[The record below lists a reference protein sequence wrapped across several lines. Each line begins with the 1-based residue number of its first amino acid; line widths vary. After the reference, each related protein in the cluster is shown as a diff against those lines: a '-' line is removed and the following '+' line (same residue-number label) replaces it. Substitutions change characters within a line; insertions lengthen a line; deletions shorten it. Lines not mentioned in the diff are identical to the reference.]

1 MLAKYALAH
10 VSLVSAFFTA
20 ACEDSSSSLWMLAS
34 VNLWGSIFKSG
45 LVIGLSGCSL
55 LLGVLSYDFSIAF
68 FCECILCPR
77 NLSFR
82 EVGEISG
89 EEVRRGFSKMIPQ
102 RVVLQQCV

>member
-1 MLAKYALAH
+1 MNISIHSMLAKYALAH

-45 LVIGLSGCSL
+45 LVIGLSGRSL

-68 FCECILCPR
+68 CASASSVPETCH
-77 NLSFR
+77 
-82 EVGEISG
+82 SG
-89 EEVRRGFSKMIPQ
+89 KSEK
-102 RVVLQQCV
+102 